1 MKLEIDEELQQKIF
15 IGTLI
20 EDQKVIINAMKETVA
35 ELNNRPSEKF
45 LWDDLFDLVRD
56 YNRNNEMFKYYGK
69 DMIHVTDIV

>member
-20 EDQKVIINAMKETVA
+20 EDHKVIITALKQTVA

-45 LWDDLFDLVRD
+45 LWDDLFDLVKD
-56 YNRNNEMFKYYGK
+56 YQRNNDMFKYYGK
-69 DMIHVTDIV
+69 DMIHPTDIV